1 MTEEE
6 LIRSIES
13 KDLTCDRMELIH
25 FIFLMVEEG
34 KLDLIEVERHYNK
47 YWTGDLNTP

>member
-6 LIRSIES
+6 LIRSIEQRT
-13 KDLTCDRMELIH
+13 LTCDRSELIH

-34 KLDLIEVERHYNK
+34 KLDLEEVERHYNR
-47 YWTGDLNTP
+47 YWTGEPIR